1 MNERKHAAHICL
13 TLPAIYVTMAVEWME
28 RAEKNKMTKYEVLKK
43 YFGYDSFRE
52 GQEMLVDAL
61 LSGQDVLGIMPTGA
75 GKSLCYQIPALLLPG
90 ITLVVSPLISLM
102 KDQVSTLNQ
111 AGVHAAF
118 LNSSLSAAQYRKALG
133 FAMEGRYKIIYV
145 APERLLTPEFL
156 YAVQSMEISM
166 ISVDEAHCIS
176 QWGQDFRPSYLKIP
190 EFVRTL
196 PIRPVIGAFTAT
208 ATREVREDIIRMLEL
223 SDPHVAVTGFDRKNL
238 YFEVRH
244 DKDKYRSIRD
254 YLLAHPDSSGVI
266 YCATRKNVE
275 EVCDRLLADGFRAT
289 RYHAGLSD
297 EERRAN
303 QEAFT
308 YDDAPI
314 MVATNAFGMGI
325 DKSNVRFVLHYNM
338 PKNMESYYQEAG
350 RAGRDGAK
358 ADCILFYSGQDV
370 ITNQFFIEQ
379 DRDNEELTG
388 EALEEVRRQDR
399 ERLKKMTFYCHTTDC
414 LRDYMLRYF
423 GEFGSNYCG
432 NCSNCLNTFETIDI
446 TELANDLIGCILT
459 SGMRFGVNVILDTL
473 RGSKNEKVLRF
484 GLDSNRYYATHAQ
497 DTIVFLRQVLNYLVL
512 TDYLVVT
519 DDQFPIVKVK
529 EKGLSFYAESGEFRP
544 VLTMKAARKTT
555 QTPAKAGQLP
565 GTDKSGRKRSS
576 LHTGSDPFEALRR
589 LRTEIAR
596 AQHIPPYLVFSD
608 KSLESMCVLLPQTK
622 TEMLAVHGVG
632 ELKYQKYGEQFL
644 ALCQKLAGESEEF

>member
-1 MNERKHAAHICL
+1 MKQQQD
-13 TLPAIYVTMAVEWME
+13 
-28 RAEKNKMTKYEVLKK
+28 KYDILKT
-43 YFGYDSFRE
+43 YYGYDTFRD
-52 GQEMLVDAL
+52 GQEELIDCL
-61 LSGQDVLGIMPTGA
+61 LNGQDVCGIMPTGA
-75 GKSLCYQIPALLLPG
+75 GKSVCYQVPALLLPHV
-90 ITLVVSPLISLM
+90 TLVVSPLISLM
-102 KDQVSTLNQ
+102 KDQVRALNQ
-111 AGVHAAF
+111 MGVHAAY
-118 LNSSLSAAQYRKALG
+118 LNSSLSWNQYKKAL
-133 FAMEGRYKIIYV
+133 AYAKEGRYKIIYV
-145 APERLLTPEFL
+145 APERLLTEDFL
-156 YAVQSMEISM
+156 DFAASTPISLLA
-166 ISVDEAHCIS
+166 VDEAHCVS

-223 SDPHVAVTGFDRKNL
+223 SDLHVAVTGFDRKNL

>member
-1 MNERKHAAHICL
+1 MK
-13 TLPAIYVTMAVEWME
+13 
-28 RAEKNKMTKYEVLKK
+28 KQQDKYDILKT
-43 YFGYDSFRE
+43 YYGYDTFRD
-52 GQEMLVDAL
+52 GQEELIDCL
-61 LSGQDVLGIMPTGA
+61 LNGQDVCGIMPTGA
-75 GKSLCYQIPALLLPG
+75 GKSVCYQVPALLLPHV
-90 ITLVVSPLISLM
+90 TLVVSPLISLM
-102 KDQVSTLNQ
+102 KDQVRALNQ
-111 AGVHAAF
+111 MGVHAAY
-118 LNSSLSAAQYRKALG
+118 LNSSLSWNQYKKAL
-133 FAMEGRYKIIYV
+133 AYAKEGRYKIIYV
-145 APERLLTPEFL
+145 APERLLTEDFL
-156 YAVQSMEISM
+156 DFAASTPISLLAD
-166 ISVDEAHCIS
+166 DEAHCVS

-208 ATREVREDIIRMLEL
+208 ATKEVREDIIRMLEL
-223 SDPHVAVTGFDRKNL
+223 FDPHVAVTGFDRKNL

-519 DDQFPIVKVK
+519 DDQFPIVKLN
-529 EKGLSFYAESGEFRP
+529 EKGLSFYAESGEFHP

>member
-1 MNERKHAAHICL
+1 
-13 TLPAIYVTMAVEWME
+13 
-28 RAEKNKMTKYEVLKK
+28 MTE
-43 YFGYDSFRE
+43 
-52 GQEMLVDAL
+52 
-61 LSGQDVLGIMPTGA
+61 
-75 GKSLCYQIPALLLPG
+75 
-90 ITLVVSPLISLM
+90 
-102 KDQVSTLNQ
+102 
-111 AGVHAAF
+111 
-118 LNSSLSAAQYRKALG
+118 
-133 FAMEGRYKIIYV
+133 
-145 APERLLTPEFL
+145 
-156 YAVQSMEISM
+156 
-166 ISVDEAHCIS
+166 
-176 QWGQDFRPSYLKIP
+176 
-190 EFVRTL
+190 
-196 PIRPVIGAFTAT
+196 
-208 ATREVREDIIRMLEL
+208 
-223 SDPHVAVTGFDRKNL
+223 KNL

-484 GLDSNRYYATHAQ
+484 GLIPT
-497 DTIVFLRQVLNYLVL
+497 V
-512 TDYLVVT
+512 
-519 DDQFPIVKVK
+519 
-529 EKGLSFYAESGEFRP
+529 
-544 VLTMKAARKTT
+544 TT
-555 QTPAKAGQLP
+555 QHTPRIP
-565 GTDKSGRKRSS
+565 SFFCGRCSIIS
-576 LHTGSDPFEALRR
+576 F
-589 LRTEIAR
+589 
-596 AQHIPPYLVFSD
+596 
-608 KSLESMCVLLPQTK
+608 
-622 TEMLAVHGVG
+622 
-632 ELKYQKYGEQFL
+632 
-644 ALCQKLAGESEEF
+644 

>member
-1 MNERKHAAHICL
+1 MDKKEI
-13 TLPAIYVTMAVEWME
+13 
-28 RAEKNKMTKYEVLKK
+28 LKT
-43 YFGYDSFRE
+43 YYGYNTFRE
-52 GQEMLVDAL
+52 GQEELIDCL
-61 LSGQDVLGIMPTGA
+61 LSGQDVCGIMPTGA
-75 GKSLCYQIPALLLPG
+75 GKSVCYQVPALLLPA

-102 KDQVSTLNQ
+102 KDQVRALNQ
-111 AGVHAAF
+111 MGVHAAY
-118 LNSSLSAAQYRKALG
+118 LNSSLTFSQYKKAL
-133 FAMEGRYKIIYV
+133 ALAEEGRYKIIYV
-145 APERLLTPEFL
+145 APERLLTDEFTDF
-156 YAVQSMEISM
+156 AQNAEISM
-166 ISVDEAHCIS
+166 VAVDEAHCVS

-190 EFVRTL
+190 SFIDAL
-196 PIRPVIGAFTAT
+196 PVRPVIGAFTAT
-208 ATREVREDIIRMLEL
+208 ATKEVKEDIIRMLNL
-223 SDPHVAVTGFDRKNL
+223 QDPHLTVTGFDRKNL

-244 DKDKYRSIRD
+244 EKDKYKGIRE
-254 YLLAHPDSSGVI
+254 YLLSHPNTSGII

-275 EVCDRLLADGFRAT
+275 EVCDKLITDGFPAT

-297 EERRAN
+297 NERRAN

-308 YDDAPI
+308 YDEYPI

-379 DRDNEELTG
+379 NRENEELTG
-388 EALEEVRRQDR
+388 EALELVRQRDR

-423 GEFGSNYCG
+423 GEYGSNYCG
-432 NCSNCLNTFETIDI
+432 NCSNCLHVFETVDI
-446 TELANDLIGCILT
+446 TQIAGDMIGCILT
-459 SGMRFGVNVILDTL
+459 SGMRYGVNVILDAL

-484 GLDSNRYYATHAQ
+484 GLQQNHYYGSQAKE
-497 DTIVFLRQVLNYLVL
+497 TIVFLRQVLNYLVL
-512 TDYLVVT
+512 TEYLAVT

-529 EKGLSFYAESGEFRP
+529 EKGLTFFRESGNFCP

-555 QTPAKAGQLP
+555 QTPENAGNVP
-565 GTDKSGRKRSS
+565 GQASGSGGKKRSAS
-576 LHTGSDPFEALRR
+576 ARAGSAPFEALRR

-596 AQHIPPYLVFSD
+596 AQHVPPYIVFSD

-622 TEMLAVHGVG
+622 EEMLAVHGVG
-632 ELKYQKYGEQFL
+632 ELKYQKYGEPFL
-644 ALCQKLAGESEEF
+644 ELCRELAGESEEF